1 MQRNHK
7 QMSNKTANK
16 ACPTSTVLIAGSIIG
31 IVTLVTYTWIV
42 SPQTSY
48 LYAAQ
53 QYQNMVLNAGQ
64 KSEVIKEQ
72 IEAKTLEV
80 ASLRQKIRAV
90 QDNFFDDRTA
100 REFILDLEPISLQ
113 NHCNFYS
120 ISELKPRKITT
131 DSEKDV
137 KESPASDNNGISDI
151 ISRRI
156 AISLTGRYENIIK
169 LLKKFNSY
177 SQRISV
183 SNLSI
188 KSEDLRNHE
197 RLCDMIITIY
207 IIKNKE
213 TRSDEKI

>member
-1 MQRNHK
+1 MP
-7 QMSNKTANK
+7 NKKAIK

-31 IVTLVTYTWIV
+31 IITLVTYTWIV
-42 SPQTSY
+42 APQTSH
-48 LYAAQ
+48 LFAAQ
-53 QYQNMVLNAGQ
+53 QYKNMVLNAGH
-64 KSEVIKEQ
+64 KSEIIKKQ

-80 ASLRQKIRAV
+80 ASLRQKITEV
-90 QDNFFDDRTA
+90 QDYFFDGRTA

-113 NHCNFYS
+113 NHCNIDS
-120 ISELKPRKITT
+120 LSELKPHKITT
-131 DSEKDV
+131 DSKKDV
-137 KESPASDNNGISDI
+137 KESLGGDNDRISDI
-151 ISRRI
+151 TSRRI
-156 AISLTGRYENIIK
+156 AIGLAGRYDNIIK

-188 KSEDLRNHE
+188 KSEDSGNHE

-213 TRSDEKI
+213 TISDENI

>member
-1 MQRNHK
+1 MPIK
-7 QMSNKTANK
+7 K
-16 ACPTSTVLIAGSIIG
+16 AIKASPILTVLIAGSIIG
-31 IVTLVTYTWIV
+31 IITLLTYTWV
-42 SPQTSY
+42 VAPQTSH

-53 QYQNMVLNAGQ
+53 QYKNMVLHAGQ

-80 ASLRQKIRAV
+80 ASLRQKITEV
-90 QDNFFDDRTA
+90 QDHFFSDRTV

-113 NHCNFYS
+113 NYCNINS
-120 ISELKPRKITT
+120 LSELTPRKITT
-131 DSEKDV
+131 NSEKDE
-137 KESPASDNNGISDI
+137 KESFDGGNDRISDI

-156 AISLTGRYENIIK
+156 AIGFTGRYDNIIK

-188 KSEDLRNHE
+188 KSEDLGNQE

-213 TRSDEKI
+213 TISDENI

>member
-1 MQRNHK
+1 MP
-7 QMSNKTANK
+7 NKKAIIK

-31 IVTLVTYTWIV
+31 IITLVTYTWIV
-42 SPQTSY
+42 SPHTSH

-53 QYQNMVLNAGQ
+53 QYKNMVLNAGQ
-64 KSEVIKEQ
+64 KSEIIKEQ

-80 ASLRQKIRAV
+80 ASLRQKITEV
-90 QDNFFDDRTA
+90 QDHFFGDRTA

-113 NHCNFYS
+113 NHCNIDS
-120 ISELKPRKITT
+120 LSELKPRKITT
-131 DSEKDV
+131 NSEKDV
-137 KESPASDNNGISDI
+137 KESPDGGNNRISDI

-156 AISLTGRYENIIK
+156 SIGLTGQYENIIK

-188 KSEDLRNHE
+188 KSEDLGNQE

-207 IIKNKE
+207 IIKSKE
-213 TRSDEKI
+213 TISDENI

>member
-1 MQRNHK
+1 MP
-7 QMSNKTANK
+7 NKEAIK
-16 ACPTSTVLIAGSIIG
+16 ACPTSTVVIAGCIIG

-42 SPQTSY
+42 APHTSH

-53 QYQNMVLNAGQ
+53 KYKNMVLNAGQ
-64 KSEVIKEQ
+64 KSEIIKKQ
-72 IEAKTLEV
+72 IETKTLEV
-80 ASLRQKIRAV
+80 ASLRQKIAEI
-90 QDNFFDDRTA
+90 QDHFFDDRTA

-113 NHCNFYS
+113 NYCNIDS
-120 ISELKPRKITT
+120 LSELKARKITT
-131 DSEKDV
+131 DSEKDKDKKDE
-137 KESPASDNNGISDI
+137 KESPADGSSSVSDI
-151 ISRRI
+151 TSRRI
-156 AISLTGRYENIIK
+156 AISLTGRYDNIIK

-188 KSEDLRNHE
+188 KSEDLGNQE

-213 TRSDEKI
+213 TISDENI

>member
-1 MQRNHK
+1 MP
-7 QMSNKTANK
+7 NKKAIMK

-42 SPQTSY
+42 SPQTSH

-53 QYQNMVLNAGQ
+53 QYKNMVLNAGQ
-64 KSEVIKEQ
+64 KSEIIKEQ

-80 ASLRQKIRAV
+80 ASLRQKITEV
-90 QDNFFDDRTA
+90 QDHFFSDRTA
-100 REFILDLEPISLQ
+100 REFVLDLEPISLQ
-113 NHCNFYS
+113 SHCNIDS
-120 ISELKPRKITT
+120 LSELKPRKITT
-131 DSEKDV
+131 NSEKNV
-137 KESPASDNNGISDI
+137 KESSDDGNDRVSDI

-156 AISLTGRYENIIK
+156 AIGLTGRYENIIK

-188 KSEDLRNHE
+188 KSEDLGNQE

-207 IIKNKE
+207 IIKSKE
-213 TRSDEKI
+213 TISDEKI

>member
-1 MQRNHK
+1 MP
-7 QMSNKTANK
+7 NKKAIK

-31 IVTLVTYTWIV
+31 IITLVTYTWIV
-42 SPQTSY
+42 APQTSH

-53 QYQNMVLNAGQ
+53 QYKDIVLNAGQ

-72 IEAKTLEV
+72 IKTKTLEV
-80 ASLRQKIRAV
+80 ASLRQKITEI

-113 NHCNFYS
+113 NYCNINS
-120 ISELKPRKITT
+120 LSELKPRKITT
-131 DSEKDV
+131 DSKKDEDEE
-137 KESPASDNNGISDI
+137 ESSGGDNDRISDI

-156 AISLTGRYENIIK
+156 AIGLTGRYENIIK

-188 KSEDLRNHE
+188 KSEDLGNQE

-213 TRSDEKI
+213 TISDENI